1 MTLGEFRKEL
11 TELGVRQVSTMKRNG
26 DVIISFSTDEKIVFP
41 FPVQNMHWI
50 MLSSDS
56 DDEIVNI
63 EIREALKRR
72 LLPNGKA

>member
-11 TELGVRQVSTMKRNG
+11 NTLGIRQVSKMKRNG
-26 DVIISFSTDEKIVFP
+26 DVVISFSTDEKIVFP
-41 FPVQNMHWI
+41 FPVANMHWL

-56 DDEIVNI
+56 DDEIVNV

-72 LLPNGKA
+72 LLPNGKT